1 MTAQRRDWARIQ
13 DCNPHQLSTGRL
25 SILQQKHLVA
35 ASCPSLSIE
44 LIANVRTVEA
54 HSPTLVSVDDALL
67 GTSRTA
73 ELRKSICRCVHGAD
87 CRRAV
92 ITEGTSC
99 KRCVYTTHHIFDLS
113 ESHHEIGCL
122 NSDKSVLG
130 EEGGE
135 VAVQHSKKL
144 L

>member
-13 DCNPHQLSTGRL
+13 DRNPHQLSTARL

-35 ASCPSLSIE
+35 ARCPSLSIE

-54 HSPTLVSVDDALL
+54 HSPTLVSMDDAVL

-92 ITEGTSC
+92 TVKEPAARDLWITRPTFSSCQTLSTKFGAEILTS
-99 KRCVYTTHHIFDLS
+99 RC
-113 ESHHEIGCL
+113 
-122 NSDKSVLG
+122 
-130 EEGGE
+130 
-135 VAVQHSKKL
+135 
-144 L
+144 